1 MKKLWILL
9 VCGLMLCGCGS
20 KQNDDS
26 SVNPTPTPSDTQEQ
40 TTTVKLSEKLPE
52 SVKEISI
59 FVETSTENIEIK
71 FKDEEVKNV
80 LNQLREME
88 VSEEFDAYSGSGALS
103 YRLTYV
109 DETGA
114 EHDLVENGNVLRLA
128 DGSKTGPLSD
138 TGLIHELVMNMDW
151 VVSISTYEM
160 LTPLSIETDQYT
172 VECKKGATSIYDL
185 AYLKDAGF
193 DPFALG
199 FTVTVDGSDLVL
211 AEMPE
216 EGDYLLILSKD
227 GASYQLKVTSTVK

>member
-1 MKKLWILL
+1 MKKLWIFLI
-9 VCGLMLCGCGS
+9 CGLMLCGCGS

-88 VSEEFDAYSGSGALS
+88 VSDDFDAHGGSGALA

-109 DETGA
+109 DEAGA

-138 TGLIHELVMNMDW
+138 TGLIHDFVMGMDW
-151 VVSISTYEM
+151 VIALSSYEM
-160 LTPLSIETDQYT
+160 LTPLQIETDAYT
-172 VECKKGATSIYDL
+172 VVCKKGETASYDL
-185 AYLKDAGF
+185 AYLKDIGF
-193 DPFALG
+193 DPFELG
-199 FTVTVDGSDLVL
+199 FAVSVDGTDLTL

-216 EGDYLLILSKD
+216 EGDYLLILSKEN
-227 GASYQLKVTSTVK
+227 ASYQLKVTSTVK